1 MVEQA
6 IIPFNLPDDML
17 SMPDTMSA
25 VLTGHNVF
33 ATELELIEAN
43 QIARESQRK
52 RLFDMA
58 FALLVAATL
67 LSWLVPIVAVL
78 IKLESKGPVFFK
90 QLRTGKDGK
99 AFYCFKFR
107 SMRVNADSDTKQASR
122 GDARVTRVGA
132 YLRKTS
138 LDELPQFFNVLFGE
152 MSIVGPRPHM
162 LSHTEEYSR
171 AIYNFMDRHT
181 GMPGI
186 TGLAQVS
193 GYRGETRELSAMS
206 KRVNADI
213 YYLQNQTLW
222 LDLKIVLLT
231 VRQAL
236 SKNEHVF

>member
-33 ATELELIEAN
+33 ATELELTEAN